1 MNIDKSN
8 SDKTNIL
15 NLSLYI
21 FMDNAK
27 NILTHHISKMNPDVL
42 RKARID
48 LKDQL
53 YHLIEAFY
61 IFIHESISPADIK
74 NLCDNFIASMA
85 KTQTL
90 ISEDIQSAYDLDPS
104 AYNKIE
110 IILCFS
116 GVEAIIMHRIAHT
129 LHKLGIPILPRM
141 IAREVHR
148 RTSIDIHPA
157 AQIGTNFFID
167 HGTGVVIGE
176 TSIVGN
182 FVTLYHGVTLGA
194 KSFPKNNDNTLIR
207 NLKRHPNIEDHVTIY
222 SNSTILGDITIGKES
237 VIGANVSI
245 TQNIAPHSRIY
256 QQKYQQITFED
267 GMGI

>member
-1 MNIDKSN
+1 
-8 SDKTNIL
+8 
-15 NLSLYI
+15 
-21 FMDNAK
+21 
-27 NILTHHISKMNPDVL
+27 
-42 RKARID
+42 
-48 LKDQL
+48 
-53 YHLIEAFY
+53 
-61 IFIHESISPADIK
+61 
-74 NLCDNFIASMA
+74 
-85 KTQTL
+85 
-90 ISEDIQSAYDLDPS
+90 
-104 AYNKIE
+104 
-110 IILCFS
+110 
-116 GVEAIIMHRIAHT
+116 MHRIAHT

>member
-61 IFIHESISPADIK
+61 IFIHEPISPADIK

-85 KTQTL
+85 K
-90 ISEDIQSAYDLDPS
+90 
-104 AYNKIE
+104 
-110 IILCFS
+110 
-116 GVEAIIMHRIAHT
+116 HR
-129 LHKLGIPILPRM
+129 L
-141 IAREVHR
+141 
-148 RTSIDIHPA
+148 
-157 AQIGTNFFID
+157 
-167 HGTGVVIGE
+167 
-176 TSIVGN
+176 
-182 FVTLYHGVTLGA
+182 
-194 KSFPKNNDNTLIR
+194 
-207 NLKRHPNIEDHVTIY
+207 
-222 SNSTILGDITIGKES
+222 
-237 VIGANVSI
+237 
-245 TQNIAPHSRIY
+245 
-256 QQKYQQITFED
+256 
-267 GMGI
+267 